1 MEGVTYMF
9 FKRSNQDESKK
20 VLSNFK
26 RSIKRIQFVFV
37 FTLLF
42 SGVAAHSSFAN
53 EDETEDLFTV
63 FHIYSKGEYIGV
75 ISNEEKLEKMKE
87 DEIQKTSSK
96 FQDLPLIIGT
106 DLSVI
111 PEMVFTPVTDDGD
124 VEVLEKIQ
132 TMLSVEAEAVGVS
145 IDGELAFYV
154 KDMDTYYELIRK
166 LKMQFVTEKELNE
179 FEARSASSEPIPPL
193 NENETRIANI
203 NISGNIEV
211 TDGETEPEKVKNVEQ
226 AIAHLKKGKLV
237 QKKYNVISGDLLGAI
252 AADNDITTA
261 KLLELN
267 PGMTDETILRAGD
280 ELNVTAIE
288 PYVEVEVH
296 YETKEREAIK
306 QESKIEEDNSV
317 FKGEKKVI
325 AKGSDGE
332 KVVTELIRKRSGQII
347 GKSVT
352 EERVISEAIDKVT
365 VVGTKVIPSRGS
377 GTFIRPVSGGYISS
391 KMGTRWG
398 RTHQGIDFARPSS
411 YEIVASD
418 NGVVTTSGKHST
430 YGNRVVITH
439 NNGYETLYAHLSSI
453 DVKVG
458 QTVSQ
463 GTKIG
468 VMGSTGRSTG
478 VHLHFEV
485 FKDGSNINPLNVL
498 R

>member
-1 MEGVTYMF
+1 MF
-9 FKRSNQDESKK
+9 FKRSNQDKSKK
-20 VLSNFK
+20 VLPNFK
-26 RSIKRIQFVFV
+26 RSIKKIQLVSI
-37 FTLLF
+37 FTLFL
-42 SGVAAHSSFAN
+42 SGVAAHSGFAN
-53 EDETEDLFTV
+53 EDETEGLVTI

-75 ISNEEKLEKMKE
+75 ISDEEKLEKVKE
-87 DEIQKTSSK
+87 EEIQKTSSK
-96 FQDLPLIIGT
+96 FQDFPLIIGT
-106 DLSVI
+106 ELSVI
-111 PEMVFTPVTDDGD
+111 PEMVFTAVTDDG
-124 VEVLEKIQ
+124 EVLEKIQ
-132 TMLSVEAEAVGVS
+132 KMLSVEAEAVGVS

-154 KDMDTYYELIRK
+154 KDMDTYYDLIRK
-166 LKMQFVTEKELNE
+166 LKMQFVTEKELDE

-203 NISGNIEV
+203 IISGNIEV
-211 TDGETEPEKVKNVEQ
+211 AEGKTDPEKVKNIEQ
-226 AIAHLKKGKLV
+226 AIALLKKGKLV
-237 QKKYNVISGDLLGAI
+237 QKKYHVISGDVLGTI
-252 AADNDITTA
+252 AVDNDITTA

-267 PGMTDETILRAGD
+267 PGMTKETILRSGD

-306 QESKIEEDNSV
+306 QENRIEEDDSL

-332 KVVTELIRKRSGQII
+332 KVVTELIRKRSGHII
-347 GKSVT
+347 GKSIS

-365 VVGTKVIPSRGS
+365 VAGTKVIPSRGS
-377 GTFIRPVSGGYISS
+377 GIFIRPVSGGYISS

-411 YEIVASD
+411 YEIVAAD
-418 NGVVTTSGKHST
+418 NGVVTTTGHHST

-458 QTVSQ
+458 QTVPQ

-485 FKDGSNINPLNVL
+485 FKNGSNINPLNVL